1 MKQKLCILFF
11 FGLICLGLQA
21 QTHVVLKTKAGG
33 IQNIGLNTLK
43 NVTFT
48 EDNIIFNY
56 ASGSNLPYLSSTV
69 SLMTFAVLPNAINE
83 TLDNKEQSFI
93 YPNPTKDVL
102 YVNSQ
107 FTKPTNCLIYHID
120 GRLVMSVILDIDT
133 QSFNVSSLSNGFYLL
148 KMDNQ
153 VYKFRKL

>member
-33 IQNIGLNTLK
+33 IQNIGLNKLR

-56 ASGSNLPYLSSTV
+56 ASGSNLPYAW
-69 SLMTFAVLPNAINE
+69 TFCGNGE
-83 TLDNKEQSFI
+83 TERWRKARWADQS
-93 YPNPTKDVL
+93 
-102 YVNSQ
+102 
-107 FTKPTNCLIYHID
+107 
-120 GRLVMSVILDIDT
+120 
-133 QSFNVSSLSNGFYLL
+133 
-148 KMDNQ
+148 
-153 VYKFRKL
+153 